1 MTSRRRAGFVGETNM
16 AFRAKSTFWVA
27 GITLMSLGAPALHA
41 QDAPQSAPEAEKNP
55 AAELQQPSNP
65 GATEDKTPAAPTDEA
80 ASVHLSEVKATA
92 QPAPATSALMQPKD
106 WPLVA
111 VLDLRHQGEDEALA
125 NALAAVITS
134 EVANREGLRAVSRN
148 ELSAVLNHKAEQALM
163 GCDSVK
169 CAADIANLVE
179 ADRVISGG
187 IERAGEAL
195 VLTLTLIDPTV
206 PEVKNRTEAVWRSS
220 PEEMVLVIKP
230 YIERLLGGEA
240 AKAYTG
246 SLEVLA
252 PDGSTVHVN
261 SKTQGNAPL
270 KSAVTDLGIGVHTV
284 EVSQDGYYSA
294 LRDVVVSRGE
304 TTIVRVELEAQPIW
318 TQWWFW
324 SAVGGAAVTAT
335 AAGTVLGL
343 WYLDENSDSTA
354 GLGTK

>member
-1 MTSRRRAGFVGETNM
+1 M
-16 AFRAKSTFWVA
+16 AFRAKSKFWAAGLTLFTF
-27 GITLMSLGAPALHA
+27 GLGSPTLHA
-41 QDAPQSAPEAEKNP
+41 EESAATTEESAATSPENTGTPQTRDATVQQHPVASEEKPSAKTESAP
-55 AAELQQPSNP
+55 S
-65 GATEDKTPAAPTDEA
+65 
-80 ASVHLSEVKATA
+80 SIHLSEVKAQTQA
-92 QPAPATSALMQPKD
+92 APTPRALTQPQD

-111 VLDLRHQGEDEALA
+111 VLDLRHESRDEALA

-134 EVANREGLRAVSRN
+134 EVANREGLRALSRN
-148 ELSAVLNHKAEQALM
+148 ELSAVLNHQAEQALL

-169 CAADIANLVE
+169 CAADIARLVE

-187 IERAGEAL
+187 IERAGDAL

-240 AKAYTG
+240 AKTYTG

-261 SKTQGNAPL
+261 SKAQGNAPL
-270 KSAVTDLGIGVHTV
+270 KSAVTDLGIGIHTV
-284 EVSQDGYYSA
+284 EVTQDGYYSA

-304 TTIVRVELEAQPIW
+304 TTLIRIELEAQPIW

-354 GLGTK
+354 GLGSK